1 MEWHDEGLVLASRR
15 HGESD
20 LILSLLTRGH
30 GRHAGL
36 VKGGSGRRAGGLYE
50 IGNRLKIVWRGRLPE
65 QLGRYACEVQAQHA
79 ASLLDEPLRLAA
91 LASAAALAEAA
102 LPERE
107 PHERAW
113 EGFAGLVEGLVST
126 SGELDWAVLYV
137 RWELDLLAELGFGLD
152 LARCAV
158 SGATSDLVFVSPTS
172 GRAVSRQAAGI
183 WRDKLLPLPAFL
195 LGGEEADLAALRQG
209 LELTGLFLE
218 RHALAKMPAAR
229 GRFLARLQKLAS

>member
-1 MEWHDEGLVLASRR
+1 MEWHDEGLVLGARR

-36 VKGGSGRRAGGLYE
+36 VKGGGGRRAGGLYE
-50 IGNRLKIVWRGRLPE
+50 IGNRLSAVWRGRLPE
-65 QLGRYACEVQAQHA
+65 HLGRYACEVQAQHA
-79 ASLLDEPLRLAA
+79 ALLLDEPLRLAA
-91 LASAAALAEAA
+91 LASAAAVAEAA

-107 PHERAW
+107 PHQRAF
-113 EGFAGLVEGLVST
+113 EGFAGLVDSLIST
-126 SGELDWAVLYV
+126 QGIIEWGARYA

-152 LARCAV
+152 LASCAV
-158 SGATSDLVFVSPTS
+158 SGATTDLAFVSPAS

-183 WRDKLLPLPAFL
+183 WRERLLPLPSFL
-195 LGGEEADLAALRQG
+195 LGGEADLDQLRQG

-229 GRFLARLQKLAS
+229 NRFLARFQRLA